1 VREELATVQRDL
13 EASRVIRSELA
24 LELANATTNR
34 KLAEERLETE
44 RLRAEELIKQI
55 EEKETAIANLQTE
68 LDNRL
73 AEAARN
79 EIFLTEEL
87 ERFKYG
93 IQPGEDGDTP
103 ANPASPQNTQDLKTL
118 IKTWKRQS
126 KSTRDWTK
134 ANQLISELENL
145 L

>member
-1 VREELATVQRDL
+1 VREERD
-13 EASRVIRSELA
+13 AIKSELG
-24 LELANATTNR
+24 
-34 KLAEERLETE
+34 K
-44 RLRAEELIKQI
+44 
-55 EEKETAIANLQTE
+55 KETAIANLQTE

-87 ERFKYG
+87 ERFEYG
-93 IQPGEDGDTP
+93 IIPGEDGDTP
-103 ANPASPQNTQDLKTL
+103 SNPASPQNTQGLKTL
-118 IKTWKRQS
+118 IKGWKRQA
-126 KSTRDWTK
+126 KNTRDWTK